1 MKNIRRSIVFVV
13 ILAVV
18 LSGCAF
24 GGAKRIAKSEALQI
38 ALTDAGL
45 TKDQVVDVDIELE
58 RNVRSAW
65 YEIDF
70 ESGRSEYEYRIDAY
84 SGEILSGRT
93 D

>member
-1 MKNIRRSIVFVV
+1 MKTFRKMTLIV
-13 ILAVV
+13 LALSLVM
-18 LSGCAF
+18 SGCVL
-24 GGAKRIAKSEALQI
+24 GGTKKIGKTEALEI

-45 TKDQVVDVDIELE
+45 TKDQVVDIDIELE
-58 RNVRSAW
+58 RSAGSAW

-70 ESGRSEYEYRIDAY
+70 ESGRTEYEYKIDAR

>member
-1 MKNIRRSIVFVV
+1 MKTFRKMTLIV
-13 ILAVV
+13 LALSLVM
-18 LSGCAF
+18 SGCVL
-24 GGAKRIAKSEALQI
+24 GGTKIIGKTEALEI

-45 TKDQVVDVDIELE
+45 TKDQVVDIDIELE
-58 RNVRSAW
+58 RSAGSAW

-70 ESGRSEYEYRIDAY
+70 EGGRTEYEYIIDAH

>member
-1 MKNIRRSIVFVV
+1 MKTFRKMTLIV
-13 ILAVV
+13 LALSLVM
-18 LSGCAF
+18 SGCVL
-24 GGAKRIAKSEALQI
+24 GVTKKIGKTEALEI

-45 TKDQVVDVDIELE
+45 TKDQVVDIDIELE
-58 RNVRSAW
+58 RSAGSAW

-70 ESGRSEYEYRIDAY
+70 EGGRTEYEYKIDAY